1 MIKIDYKN
9 LSQHQLLKLAHK
21 VGLHDKE
28 LNKEWHKRY
37 GLNFPYALDK
47 RGRVRN
53 ELLDISMWD
62 EEVDSLIL
70 DQAKQLKERRKHES
84 KRTDRQN

>member
-1 MIKIDYKN
+1 MIKIKYKS
-9 LSQHQLLKLAHK
+9 LTKDQLLKIAHD

-53 ELLDISMWD
+53 ELMDISLWD
-62 EEVDSLIL
+62 EELDPLIL
-70 DQAKQLKERRKHES
+70 DQAKQLRKRRNKNES
-84 KRTDRQN
+84 K

>member
-28 LNKEWHKRY
+28 LNKEWHNRY
-37 GLNFPYALDK
+37 RMNFPYVLDD
-47 RGRVRN
+47 RGMVRN

-70 DQAKQLKERRKHES
+70 DQAKQLRG
-84 KRTDRQN
+84 KRNE

>member
-1 MIKIDYKN
+1 MECKN
-9 LSQHQLLKLAHK
+9 LSKDQLLDMAYD

-47 RGRVRN
+47 RGRIRN
-53 ELLDISMWD
+53 ELMDISLWD
-62 EEVDSLIL
+62 EELDPLIL
-70 DQAKQLKERRKHES
+70 DQAKQLRERRKHES
-84 KRTDRQN
+84 K

>member
-1 MIKIDYKN
+1 MTDYKN
-9 LSQHQLLKLAHK
+9 LSKDKLLKLAHK

-28 LNKEWHKRY
+28 LNKEWHNRY
-37 GLNFPYALDK
+37 RMNFPYVLDD
-47 RGRVRN
+47 RGMVRN

-70 DQAKQLKERRKHES
+70 DQAKQLREKRK
-84 KRTDRQN
+84 